1 MGMVLSIAFI
11 IIVLRLLK
19 LWDAL
24 NLIEIG
30 SYLRSN
36 FRQRTEPHIVMI
48 LILHPILGI
57 LASVLIYRFCKQA
70 LIIWFN

>member
-30 SYLRSN
+30 CYLRSN
-36 FRQRTEPHIVMI
+36 FRQRTKPHIVVI
-48 LILHPILGI
+48 LILQSILGI
-57 LASVLIYRFCKQA
+57 LASVLIYRFC
-70 LIIWFN
+70 